1 MMRLFTGALALLAC
15 VQDDEAA
22 REAVAGW
29 KHPWAEFTTGS
40 MIVCR
45 ETSLRPEVDAA
56 GNLIYKEEATES
68 IWTVATSQGEKPR
81 LNLRTVGRE
90 SEFPYYTGLPGWSR
104 GKGERKGAEE
114 VAAGEKKYVCSKY
127 VLTFDAG
134 KDASQVTTIWKSS
147 DAPSW
152 AVRMRV
158 ETFANGRCN
167 TAEEERLVAAGEK
180 LKVRDQELACHV
192 VEVTVE
198 ATGAART
205 VKREWRSDQ
214 VPGRVVRRETRYYQ
228 GTKEV
233 ESAAT
238 KMDVVSFRS
247 KK

>member
-1 MMRLFTGALALLAC
+1 MLKLLAGVLALLAC
-15 VQDDEAA
+15 VQDDEVA

-40 MIVCR
+40 MILCR

-56 GNLIYKEEATES
+56 GNLVYKEEATES
-68 IWTVATSQGEKPR
+68 IWTVATAEGEKPTLTVR
-81 LNLRTVGRE
+81 AVGRE
-90 SEFPYYTGLPGWSR
+90 SVFPYFTGLPGWSR

-114 VAAGEKKYVCSKY
+114 LTAGGKKYICSKY

-134 KDASQVTTIWKSS
+134 KDASQVTTIWKSP

-167 TAEEERLVAAGEK
+167 TAEEEQLEAVGEK
-180 LKVRDQELACHV
+180 LKVKDQEVACHV
-192 VEVTVE
+192 VQVTVE
-198 ATGAART
+198 AAGASRT